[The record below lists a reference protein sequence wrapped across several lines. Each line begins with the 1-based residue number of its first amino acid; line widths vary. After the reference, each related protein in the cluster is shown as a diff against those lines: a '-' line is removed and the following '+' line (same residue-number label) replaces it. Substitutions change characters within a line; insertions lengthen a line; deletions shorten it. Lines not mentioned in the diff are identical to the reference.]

1 MDPVIPFA
9 YLKYTI
15 KDTFKYI
22 YSYHSSIL
30 FIHSFIQSK
39 VSMEAH
45 NGSDSVGT
53 LERETDAKTAS

>member
-1 MDPVIPFA
+1 MDSVIPFA

-22 YSYHSSIL
+22 FISFIYS
-30 FIHSFIQSK
+30 FHSFIQSK